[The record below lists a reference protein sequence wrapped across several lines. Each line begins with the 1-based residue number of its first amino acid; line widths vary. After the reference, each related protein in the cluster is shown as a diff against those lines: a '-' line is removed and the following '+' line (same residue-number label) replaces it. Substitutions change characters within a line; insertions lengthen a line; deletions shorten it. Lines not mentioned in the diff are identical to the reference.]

1 MVDWYRDGEVRN
13 TGLWVDCCHLEPW
26 LRRRERE
33 TADTNGCC
41 EQMQLKGHI
50 KVVDD
55 TNPFSLTNVAA

>member
-41 EQMQLKGHI
+41 EQMQLKGI
-50 KVVDD
+50 
-55 TNPFSLTNVAA
+55 LR